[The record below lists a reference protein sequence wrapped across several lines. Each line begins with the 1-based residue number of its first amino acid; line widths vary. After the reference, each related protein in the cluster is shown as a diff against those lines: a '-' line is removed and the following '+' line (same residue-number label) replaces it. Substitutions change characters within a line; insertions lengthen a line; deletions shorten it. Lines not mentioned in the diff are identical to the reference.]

1 MAEFSD
7 TLIERDNDVQLRYMD
22 IMIDN
27 LNQRIELLEEDI
39 QMLLDDDYYATHA
52 WLIQSM
58 CTT

>member
-7 TLIERDNDVQLRYMD
+7 TLIESNNDVKLRYMD

-39 QMLLDDDYYATHA
+39 QMLLSDDDYYATHA
-52 WLIQSM
+52 
-58 CTT
+58 

>member
-7 TLIERDNDVQLRYMD
+7 TIIERDNEVSLRYMD

-52 WLIQSM
+52 
-58 CTT
+58 